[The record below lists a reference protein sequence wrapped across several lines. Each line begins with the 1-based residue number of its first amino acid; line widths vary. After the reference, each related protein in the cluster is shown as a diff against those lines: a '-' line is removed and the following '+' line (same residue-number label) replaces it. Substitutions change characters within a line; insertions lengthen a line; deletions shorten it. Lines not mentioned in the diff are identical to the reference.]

1 MVVVAAAA
9 ADVFIVVVVVIVILL
24 YLALY
29 WHAVPNF
36 IYASSFLPPYS

>member
-1 MVVVAAAA
+1 MVAVA
-9 ADVFIVVVVVIVILL
+9 ADVFIVVVVIVILL